1 MSGPANHRSV
11 NFVTCKNIHSQ
22 PENVR
27 MQTLII
33 FSQMAIEK
41 LTCVCMYEHNSVEAV
56 LQ

>member
-27 MQTLII
+27 MQPLII